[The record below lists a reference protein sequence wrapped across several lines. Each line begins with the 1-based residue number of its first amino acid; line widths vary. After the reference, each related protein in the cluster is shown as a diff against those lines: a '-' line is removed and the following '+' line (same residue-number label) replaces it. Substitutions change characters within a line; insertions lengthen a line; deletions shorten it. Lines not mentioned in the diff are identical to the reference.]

1 VLSTSEKRVEK
12 VPWIPLLVVIVVYC
26 FLAPIWGF
34 MLPSGATVWYGIT
47 RSACHMLL
55 ITGAYLLILLALGL
69 RSLKPLKDRISL
81 STLTYLYAI
90 GASVGYIGVTDG
102 FPIVDWYIPM
112 LSDRLV
118 HPELSQQ
125 FWPWFW
131 APPAATIQQMLS
143 GGISAP
149 WGEWVPSILWWGTLF
164 AVFAICTTSIAN
176 IFRRAW
182 IDVEKVPFPQT
193 MVAHEIIRRGMGEKP
208 LKERFGLPFLVGLL
222 VGIVFELPLFM
233 TYAFPWFPDIYGWRT
248 NTCGTGNYWAPA
260 SSFLANIFF
269 FSDLQKHPIYM
280 AVFYLAPLSIS
291 FNVWFWA
298 IVAAVLTQAAY
309 VMGYYTGI
317 TDLDAC
323 GRYWCGTN
331 TIWKGA
337 PFKWNVFSS
346 LGMVLGIFAIYIV
359 LNAKYI
365 AETLRA
371 AFGTLPKDRIMDMER
386 NEPTT
391 YRTAWLTFL
400 ASFVFLA
407 ILMMFSSV
415 SVVPAFMMIITGL
428 IWMFVAIRVFGLAGV
443 GFPTTGHAGDA
454 LMKIYF
460 GEAAP
465 DPMTREW
472 MISVAG
478 LTRYPFCQGLSKGFG
493 AGFVGGFSSY
503 RLASL
508 TGTNQKNVYKVILL
522 ATILAPFLANT
533 AFVWASNT
541 WGLTRLPTISGWAG
555 TSYIDGWANAS
566 DAATDPAVVPWLP
579 QAAAGFIA
587 AIALSYLHTRFIWF
601 PFEPIGLFI
610 ATEEWGTL
618 TGIWTMFFGAWIL
631 KVMTLRIGGSKM
643 YEERGVPIATG
654 FIVGF
659 VIVALIGGAAL
670 DWRFF
675 FPY

>member
-1 VLSTSEKRVEK
+1 M
-12 VPWIPLLVVIVVYC
+12 VIVVYC

-69 RSLKPLKDRISL
+69 KSLKPLKDRISI

-112 LSDRLV
+112 LSDRVV

-131 APPAATIQQMLS
+131 APSATTIQQMLS
-143 GGISAP
+143 GGISPP

-164 AVFAICTTSIAN
+164 AVFAICTTSVAN

-193 MVAHEIIRRGMGEKP
+193 MVAHELIRRGMAEKP

-222 VGIVFELPLFM
+222 VGIAFEFPLFM
-233 TYAFPWFPDIYGWRT
+233 TYAFPWFPDIYGWRA
-248 NTCGTGNYWAPA
+248 NTCGTGNYWAP
-260 SSFLANIFF
+260 SGTFLDNIFF

-291 FNVWFWA
+291 FNVWFWSV
-298 IVAAVLTQAAY
+298 VAAVLTQAAY

-317 TDLDAC
+317 TDTGGC
-323 GRYWCGTN
+323 GRNWCGSN
-331 TIWKGA
+331 NLENGA
-337 PFKWNVFSS
+337 PFKWYIFSDI
-346 LGMVLGIFAIYIV
+346 GVVLGIFIMYII
-359 LNAKYI
+359 LNANYI

-371 AFGTLPKDRIMDMER
+371 AFGMLPKDYIMDMER

-391 YRTAWLTFL
+391 YRAAWLTFL
-400 ASFVFLA
+400 ASFVLLA
-407 ILMMFSSV
+407 VLMMFSSV
-415 SVVPAFMMIITGL
+415 GVVPAFMMIMTGL
-428 IWMFVAIRVFGLAGV
+428 ITMFVAIRVFGLAGV
-443 GFPTTGHAGDA
+443 GLPAMGPIGSGV
-454 LMKIYF
+454 MKLYF

-465 DPMTREW
+465 EPMTREW
-472 MISVAG
+472 MIAVN
-478 LTRYPFCQGLSKGFG
+478 LTRYPYCQGLTKGFG
-493 AGFVGGFSSY
+493 AGFFGFSSY
-503 RLASL
+503 RLANL
-508 TGTNQKNVYKVILL
+508 TGTNLKNVYKVILL
-522 ATILAPFLANT
+522 TTILAPFLANI

-541 WGLTRLPTISGWAG
+541 WGLTRLPTISGWSG

-566 DAATDPAVVPWLP
+566 NAVNDPAAPPYTSWLP

-587 AIALSYLHTRFIWF
+587 AVALSFLHARFIWF

-610 ATEEWGTL
+610 ATDQWSIL
-618 TGIWTMFFGAWIL
+618 TGMWTMFFGAWIL

-643 YEERGVPIATG
+643 YEERGVPIAMG

-659 VIVALIGGAAL
+659 VIVTLIGGAIL
-670 DWRFF
+670 DFRFF
-675 FPY
+675 FPF